1 MANAREIQARMK
13 SIKDTMK
20 ITNAM
25 YMISSSKLQKAR
37 RDLKNTEPYFYTIQ
51 EALAKILELSP
62 DAVISILM
70 KEKMYRSRKENRVIS

>member
-25 YMISSSKLQKAR
+25 YMISSSNCLLYTSPSP
-37 RDLKNTEPYFYTIQ
+37 RD
-51 EALAKILELSP
+51 A
-62 DAVISILM
+62 
-70 KEKMYRSRKENRVIS
+70 